1 MKKNILIVGGS
12 SGVGLELAEH
22 YVAEGHTVC
31 ITGRS
36 NPQILEA
43 KFYPLDIGADRMSAQ
58 VDALLDGF
66 SDIHTVIYAA
76 GFLQR
81 GTIETLDDAALIS
94 MVNLGLLV
102 PMMLVARLK
111 PIAPTPLKVMLIT
124 SSSGYTPRPNEPAYA
139 AVKAGLSMFGA
150 SIARDP
156 EIGKVLV
163 AAPSGI
169 NTRFWEGTDEDT
181 STMLNPGWVAEQIVD
196 LSSGAFKYKYVKLLR
211 DPARVEVVECYD
223 NAFQPIN
230 AATAPRP

>member
-12 SGVGLELAEH
+12 SGVGLDLAKH
-22 YVAEGHTVC
+22 YVADGHSVC
-31 ITGRS
+31 ITGRCD
-36 NPQILEA
+36 PQLQGA
-43 KFYPLDIGADRMSAQ
+43 KFHHLDIGAGEMSAQ
-58 VDALLDGF
+58 LDELLNGF

-81 GTIETLDDAALIS
+81 GRIETLDDGALTS

-111 PIAPTPLKVMLIT
+111 PIAPTPLKVMLIG

-139 AVKAGLSMFGA
+139 AAKAGLSMFGA

-169 NTRFWEGTDEDT
+169 NTRFWAGTDEDT
-181 STMLNPGWVAEQIVD
+181 STMLQSRWVAEQIVD
-196 LSSGAFKYKYVKLLR
+196 LSSGAFKYKYAKILR
-211 DPARVEVVECYD
+211 DPSRVEVVDCYD

-230 AATAPRP
+230 AATTPHP